1 MTTASA
7 EPTWR
12 QSRGKVAYDAVSGS
26 FLPGAGLSRK
36 RTQDDPELLAA
47 RRDLKEA
54 RLADYIRRTVDAA
67 PPLTP
72 EQRDKLALL
81 LTGGAPGAA

>member
-12 QSRGKVAYDAVSGS
+12 QSRGKV
-26 FLPGAGLSRK
+26 AGLSRK